1 MSSHRRPAF
10 LAAAVLTAATLG
22 TAAFV
27 IPATAADAVPAAG
40 APAAAAPVKVIG
52 GTLDWGLLADYRAY
66 VTGMAKGTITV
77 ADGAKTNADGSLQ
90 FGEATGAYD
99 EAAGNVLKAAFK
111 GSVTFSSPAPPV
123 GHGFEVKLSDF
134 RIDTGTRKVTA
145 DVTKDGSTTQ
155 DVPLA
160 DVAFGRPPMEKL
172 ATVLTKE
179 TADALRATRYEKLAG
194 DPLTVKVQFESPSPG
209 TSTGTSPSTSPK
221 PSTTGGTPPADGVQK
236 LLAGRL
242 RWGVKESLRSYVT
255 SVTPAAGAVKDGES
269 FSFAFG
275 KGELDTRKQKL
286 SASFEGSLRFRHA
299 DHGIDMTFANVRVNT
314 EGDKG
319 TLVLDVITP
328 EGAKTNVPFAT
339 LSLPKTEYKT
349 QDKVLALNGVR
360 AALTAEGAAAF
371 TYKGEPMYKT
381 GVRIDDVN
389 LSVGLDKDATL
400 PSTGGTGTTGGSNT
414 TGGSGTTGGS
424 TGTTTG
430 GTTTGGGAGG
440 SSGSS
445 GTTGSSGGTVGGKL
459 ASTGAEIP
467 AGALLGASGAVIA
480 AGAGAVYVARR
491 RRTAGN

>member
-10 LAAAVLTAATLG
+10 LAAAVLTAATL
-22 TAAFV
+22 TAAAFV

-77 ADGAKTNADGSLQ
+77 ADGAKANADGSLQ

-123 GHGFEVKLSDF
+123 GHGFEIKLSDF
-134 RIDTGTRKVTA
+134 RIDTGTKKVTA
-145 DVTKDGSTTQ
+145 DVTKGGSTTQ

-160 DVAFGRPPMEKL
+160 DVAFGRPPMDRL

-179 TADALRATRYEKLAG
+179 TADALGATRYNKLDG

-209 TSTGTSPSTSPK
+209 TSPGTSPK
-221 PSTTGGTPPADGVQK
+221 PSTTGGTPPAGGVQK

-275 KGELDTRKQKL
+275 KGELDTKKHKL

-299 DHGIDMTFANVRVNT
+299 DHGIDMTFANVRVDT

-339 LSLPKTEYKT
+339 LSLPKADYTT
-349 QDKVLALNGVR
+349 QNKVLALNGVR

-389 LSVGLDKDATL
+389 LSVGLDKDVPL

-430 GTTTGGGAGG
+430 GTTTGGTVGG
-440 SSGSS
+440 SSGTGGST
-445 GTTGSSGGTVGGKL
+445 GTTGSSGGSVGGKL
-459 ASTGAEIP
+459 ASTGAEVP

-491 RRTAGN
+491 RRTAGH

>member
-10 LAAAVLTAATLG
+10 LAAAVLTAAALG

-134 RIDTGTRKVTA
+134 RIDTGTKKVTA
-145 DVTKDGSTTQ
+145 DVTRGGSTAQ

-160 DVAFGRPPMEKL
+160 DVAFGRPPLEKL
-172 ATVLTKE
+172 ATALTKE
-179 TADALRATRYEKLAG
+179 TADALGSTRYEKLAG

-209 TSTGTSPSTSPK
+209 TSPSTSPSTSPK

-255 SVTPAAGAVKDGES
+255 SVTPGAGAAKDGES

-286 SASFEGSLRFRHA
+286 SASFEGNLRFRHA

-339 LSLPKTEYKT
+339 LSLPKAEYKT
-349 QDKVLALNGVR
+349 QDKVLALSGVR

-371 TYKGEPMYKT
+371 SYKGKPMYET
-381 GVRIDDVN
+381 GVRVDDVN
-389 LSVGLDKDATL
+389 LSVGLDKDVTL

-430 GTTTGGGAGG
+430 GTTTGGTVGG
-440 SSGSS
+440 SSGS
-445 GTTGSSGGTVGGKL
+445 TGSSGGSVGGKL